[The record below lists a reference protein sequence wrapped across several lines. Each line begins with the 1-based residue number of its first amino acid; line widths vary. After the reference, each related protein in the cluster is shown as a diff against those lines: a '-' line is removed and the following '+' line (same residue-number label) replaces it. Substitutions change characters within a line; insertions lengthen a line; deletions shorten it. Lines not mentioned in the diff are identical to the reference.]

1 MFLKLQLVLQLAFDK
16 ILAKQ
21 TKVMLYPWLC
31 INYLLIIKLD
41 RIDSNNTP
49 RSCFINVKM

>member
-49 RSCFINVKM
+49 RSYFINVKM